1 MRGEGRG
8 QEQGCVRHRKALRPA
23 SRAHL
28 HPGRERISRAED
40 RKEGPHAPV
49 RGACGLWIGWQRMCD
64 TYANPLPR
72 TSYTCGVPVQAP
84 RGGPQ
89 HCTPGRQLSQS
100 HTSGQGARTRASQ
113 LPVSALEAM
122 SCNMTP
128 TVRWGWPWRHGAEAC
143 LEPSRPAALRAGC
156 TGPQNP
162 QANYQIKS
170 NPLSKHV

>member
-1 MRGEGRG
+1 MHEPCGGPAASG
-8 QEQGCVRHRKALRPA
+8 SGGNTCVTPTPA
-23 SRAHL
+23 RCPT
-28 HPGRERISRAED
+28 PGTRVARIGHAC
-40 RKEGPHAPV
+40 GAPV
-49 RGACGLWIGWQRMCD
+49 H
-64 TYANPLPR
+64 
-72 TSYTCGVPVQAP
+72 AP

-128 TVRWGWPWRHGAEAC
+128 TARWGWPWRHGAEAC
-143 LEPSRPAALRAGC
+143 LEPSGPAALRPGC
-156 TGPQNP
+156 TGPQKP

-170 NPLSKHV
+170 NPLSKHDPGLEPGSPALQEDSLSSEPPGKP